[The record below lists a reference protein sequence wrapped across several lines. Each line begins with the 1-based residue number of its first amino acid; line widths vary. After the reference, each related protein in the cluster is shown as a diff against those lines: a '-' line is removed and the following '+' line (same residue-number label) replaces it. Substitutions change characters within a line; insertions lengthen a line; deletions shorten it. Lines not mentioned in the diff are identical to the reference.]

1 MKKQPK
7 SPSKTK
13 SHNENQQGILSFLT
27 SKRESPDR
35 LLNKNVSQEKDKHSQ
50 SQQQHK
56 NRGGSLGSLND
67 VSFKKE
73 IKSEVLSESP
83 LKTQPRQG
91 TQQKPQDEVSGDTQ
105 SPLKTQPRQET
116 QQESQDDLSG
126 DIQSPLKTQP
136 RQETQQDHGNKSFDN
151 FQSQTKHLN
160 VPTSGLIPESQ
171 YDELFGE
178 ESDQSDSSNDFEDP
192 TFQPKGVK
200 EPEYKLDLNDSGDS
214 SDNDDSG
221 DNDDN
226 DETDN
231 SVNSDNSDNTDDS
244 DESKEISVPR
254 MDEMECDPK
263 SEGSDGNSP
272 QDDSSENESVE
283 WYMPTVELKESNT
296 FQGCSG
302 GCGDVDMIRV
312 VLQISS
318 TFYEPHSDSIQNM
331 NPESIDTFKTRF
343 WYKQFCKHIL
353 TEDFVKFAGTSS
365 QTKGYGCQ
373 TNHKRLQRK
382 FSTDRSRWETKFP
395 YCPKKYA
402 GNKYQNNE
410 N

>member
-73 IKSEVLSESP
+73 IKSEVFSESP

-91 TQQKPQDEVSGDTQ
+91 TQQKSQDEVSGDTQ

-160 VPTSGLIPESQ
+160 VPISGLIPESQ

-200 EPEYKLDLNDSGDS
+200 EPECKLDLNDSGDS

-226 DETDN
+226 DET
-231 SVNSDNSDNTDDS
+231 DNSDNTDDS

-263 SEGSDGNSP
+263 SEGSDDNSS
-272 QDDSSENESVE
+272 QDDSSESGSVK
-283 WYMPTVELKESNT
+283 WYMPTAELKESNT

-318 TFYEPHSDSIQNM
+318 TFYEPQSDSIQNM

-343 WYKQFCKHIL
+343 WYKQF
-353 TEDFVKFAGTSS
+353 
-365 QTKGYGCQ
+365 
-373 TNHKRLQRK
+373 
-382 FSTDRSRWETKFP
+382 
-395 YCPKKYA
+395 
-402 GNKYQNNE
+402 
-410 N
+410 

>member
-160 VPTSGLIPESQ
+160 VPISGLIPESQ

-178 ESDQSDSSNDFEDP
+178 ESDQ
-192 TFQPKGVK
+192 
-200 EPEYKLDLNDSGDS
+200 
-214 SDNDDSG
+214 
-221 DNDDN
+221 
-226 DETDN
+226 
-231 SVNSDNSDNTDDS
+231 
-244 DESKEISVPR
+244 
-254 MDEMECDPK
+254 
-263 SEGSDGNSP
+263 
-272 QDDSSENESVE
+272 
-283 WYMPTVELKESNT
+283 
-296 FQGCSG
+296 
-302 GCGDVDMIRV
+302 
-312 VLQISS
+312 
-318 TFYEPHSDSIQNM
+318 
-331 NPESIDTFKTRF
+331 
-343 WYKQFCKHIL
+343 
-353 TEDFVKFAGTSS
+353 
-365 QTKGYGCQ
+365 
-373 TNHKRLQRK
+373 
-382 FSTDRSRWETKFP
+382 
-395 YCPKKYA
+395 
-402 GNKYQNNE
+402 
-410 N
+410 